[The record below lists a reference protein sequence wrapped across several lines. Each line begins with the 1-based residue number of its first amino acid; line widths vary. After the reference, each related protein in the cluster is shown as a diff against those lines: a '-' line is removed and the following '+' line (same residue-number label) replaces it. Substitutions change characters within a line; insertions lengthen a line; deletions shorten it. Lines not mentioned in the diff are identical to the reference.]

1 MTFAKVSRKATDE
14 EGNSCWGYSMIKEK
28 LAELGIVLPAVAT
41 PAFQYVPVTIHER
54 LAFVSGQLPRHGE
67 ALVTGKVG
75 ADIDLEQARE
85 AARLC
90 ILQGLA
96 CLNQALGSL
105 DRVDKIL
112 KVTGFVASAPGFN
125 QQPKV
130 IDAASELLV
139 RLFGEAGRHAR
150 SAIGV
155 AELPRNAAV
164 EIELIV
170 ALR

>member
-1 MTFAKVSRKATDE
+1 
-14 EGNSCWGYSMIKEK
+14 MIEKK
-28 LAELGIVLPAVAT
+28 LAELGIVLPAAAA
-41 PAFQYVPVTIHER
+41 PAFQYVPVTMHER
-54 LAFVSGQLPRHGE
+54 LAFVSGQLPRRGE
-67 ALVTGKVG
+67 SLVTGKVG
-75 ADIDLEQARE
+75 VDIDLEQARE
-85 AARLC
+85 AARWC
-90 ILQGLA
+90 ILQALA
-96 CLNQALGSL
+96 CLNQALGTL
-105 DRVDKIL
+105 DRVEKIL

-139 RLFGEAGRHAR
+139 ELFGEAGRHAR

>member
-1 MTFAKVSRKATDE
+1 
-14 EGNSCWGYSMIKEK
+14 MIADRLK
-28 LAELGIVLPAVAT
+28 ELGLVLPIAAV

-54 LAFVSGQLPRHGE
+54 LAFVSGQLPREGE
-67 ALVTGKVG
+67 SIVTGKVG
-75 ADIDLEQARE
+75 SEVDVERAR
-85 AARLC
+85 AASRLC
-90 ILQGLA
+90 ILQACA
-96 CLNQALGSL
+96 CLGQALGSL
-105 DRVDKIL
+105 DRIDRIL
-112 KVTGFVASAPGFN
+112 KITGFVASAPGFN

-130 IDAASELLV
+130 IDAASELLFDI
-139 RLFGEAGRHAR
+139 FGEAGRHAR

>member
-1 MTFAKVSRKATDE
+1 
-14 EGNSCWGYSMIKEK
+14 MIEEK
-28 LAELGIVLPAVAT
+28 LAELGIVLPVAAA
-41 PAFQYVPVTIHER
+41 PAFEYVPVTLHER
-54 LAFVSGQLPRHGE
+54 LAFVSGQLPRQGE
-67 ALVTGKVG
+67 TFVTGKVG
-75 ADIDLEQARE
+75 GEVDLEQARE

-105 DRVDKIL
+105 DQVEKIL

-139 RLFGEAGRHAR
+139 RVFGDAGRHAR
-150 SAIGV
+150 SAVGV

-164 EIELIV
+164 EIELII

>member
-1 MTFAKVSRKATDE
+1 M
-14 EGNSCWGYSMIKEK
+14 
-28 LAELGIVLPAVAT
+28 
-41 PAFQYVPVTIHER
+41 
-54 LAFVSGQLPRHGE
+54 
-67 ALVTGKVG
+67 
-75 ADIDLEQARE
+75 EQARE

-96 CLNQALGSL
+96 CLNLALGSL

-139 RLFGEAGRHAR
+139 NVFGDAGRHAR

-164 EIELIV
+164 EIEMIV

>member
-1 MTFAKVSRKATDE
+1 
-14 EGNSCWGYSMIKEK
+14 MISER
-28 LAELGIVLPAVAT
+28 LVELGIELPVAPA
-41 PAFQYVPVTIHER
+41 PAFQYVPVTVHER
-54 LAFVSGQLPRHGE
+54 MAFVSGQLPRQGDQV
-67 ALVTGKVG
+67 VTGKLG
-75 ADIDLEQARE
+75 ADVDLERGRE

-96 CLNQALGSL
+96 CLRQALGSL
-105 DRVDKIL
+105 DRVDRIL

-125 QQPKV
+125 QQPTV
-130 IDAASELLV
+130 IDAASELLGEV
-139 RLFGEAGRHAR
+139 FGEAGRHAR

-164 EIELIV
+164 EIELIA